1 VRLRQ
6 LLESIPGKFVL
17 VHRSFVLRPEI
28 NPDATFAEYHLGH
41 RARAKEMTGL
51 PYALPEV
58 GAPYPNSSWPALFA
72 SKWIARE
79 HPDKFECFDAALFR
93 AFFERAENIGDAEV
107 LKRLAQSCDIDPAVI
122 DKALSDETI
131 KQAVRSDHN
140 QAQQMG
146 IHGIPAVIIGD
157 QVISGAVSLDVYVA
171 AAQRVLS

>member
-6 LLESIPGKFVL
+6 LLESFPGKFSL
-17 VHRSFVLRPEI
+17 VHRSFVLRPEV
-28 NPDATFAEYHLGH
+28 NEAATFAEYHLQH
-41 RARAKEMTGL
+41 RTRAKQMTGL
-51 PYALPEV
+51 PYSLPEV
-58 GAPYPNSSWPALFA
+58 GAPYPSSSWPALFA

-107 LKRLAQSCDIDPAVI
+107 LKRLAESCDIDPVAI
-122 DKALSDETI
+122 DKALSDESI

-157 QVISGAVSLDVYVA
+157 KVISGAVPLEDYVA
-171 AAQRVLS
+171 AAQRVL